1 MSWRFVLSLSLSLS
15 PSLSLYRSS
24 EPRHGGL
31 LCNLLELGVS
41 FLNLLQICY
50 VKNPDYLFIKYVN
63 SNDMS
68 PRRTKLSHLQ
78 HLTIVKVK
86 PSSWKRRR
94 WKRNVSFVTLVLSP
108 LQLCCPTCGKYMTTP
123 VCTVILSATTVRT
136 SSLSFI
142 ILNYGSG
149 VFCLTP
155 LPHIPHAS
163 STPYL
168 TGGF

>member
-1 MSWRFVLSLSLSLS
+1 
-15 PSLSLYRSS
+15 
-24 EPRHGGL
+24 
-31 LCNLLELGVS
+31 
-41 FLNLLQICY
+41 
-50 VKNPDYLFIKYVN
+50 
-63 SNDMS
+63 MS

-78 HLTIVKVK
+78 PLTRVKVK

-94 WKRNVSFVTLVLSP
+94 WKRNVSFVTLVLSQ

-149 VFCLTP
+149 VYVKWVSTLFN
-155 LPHIPHAS
+155 AS
-163 STPYL
+163 STHPPRLPHALSYRWIL
-168 TGGF
+168 VTPSNTVSILQEDWRSTWALFTLESVIFATLSTESSTWSWSTLLQFTLR